1 MKAIRW
7 ITKMRA
13 DGFIMSAA
21 AESIGLKSNFRPGNK
36 FTNARSVES
45 ISRRKIFGWQG
56 RKGRF
61 SSMAASTGRKTVGV
75 SRGLMMLCDTCYAQ
89 VIADKLTD
97 EKNFVA
103 NADLLFDTIC
113 FGCTDIN
120 RPLIDDMAG
129 SGE

>member
-1 MKAIRW
+1 
-7 ITKMRA
+7 
-13 DGFIMSAA
+13 
-21 AESIGLKSNFRPGNK
+21 
-36 FTNARSVES
+36 
-45 ISRRKIFGWQG
+45 
-56 RKGRF
+56 
-61 SSMAASTGRKTVGV
+61 MAGSTGRKTVGV

-103 NADLLFDTIC
+103 DADTLFDTIC

-129 SGE
+129 SGVMRMLKNGAGRGQVPFLLAERAR

>member
-1 MKAIRW
+1 
-7 ITKMRA
+7 
-13 DGFIMSAA
+13 
-21 AESIGLKSNFRPGNK
+21 
-36 FTNARSVES
+36 
-45 ISRRKIFGWQG
+45 
-56 RKGRF
+56 
-61 SSMAASTGRKTVGV
+61 MAGSTGRKTVGV
-75 SRGLMMLCDTCYAQ
+75 ARGLMMLCDTCYAQ

-113 FGCTDIN
+113 LGCTDIN

>member
-1 MKAIRW
+1 
-7 ITKMRA
+7 MRY
-13 DGFIMSAA
+13 
-21 AESIGLKSNFRPGNK
+21 
-36 FTNARSVES
+36 VES
-45 ISRRKIFGWQG
+45 LSDARTKLADF
-56 RKGRF
+56 F
-61 SSMAASTGRKTVGV
+61 SVLLGDIMAGSTGRKTVGV

-89 VIADKLTD
+89 VMADKLTD

-103 NADLLFDTIC
+103 DADTLFDTIC